1 MITILYAGLLGLLY
15 VGLSYAVV
23 RGRIGNRLAFGDGGN
38 PDMIKR
44 IRAHG
49 NFAEYVPFALLLIF
63 LVDYSHFQPLIVH
76 LLGIALVIAR
86 ILHAV
91 GIYKDIFRAR
101 VTGMVITML
110 VFLTSSVL
118 LLVHFAVMLA
128 TGFN

>member
-15 VGLSYAVV
+15 TGLSMAVV

-63 LVDYSHFQPLIVH
+63 LIDSSQFQPLVVH

-86 ILHAV
+86 VLHAF

-101 VTGMVITML
+101 VAGTAVTLL
-110 VFLTSSVL
+110 VLIISSIL